1 MRKVDQ
7 EDEESGDEEGVEG
20 EGEGD
25 KKADGEFNMFG
36 WLQMIN
42 RVSDR
47 TKLDWN
53 QVWEMNV
60 YLFFNYLSFDIEY
73 KKMEERELMRWKQQH

>member
-1 MRKVDQ
+1 
-7 EDEESGDEEGVEG
+7 
-20 EGEGD
+20 
-25 KKADGEFNMFG
+25 MFG

-73 KKMEERELMRWKQQH
+73 KKMEERELRLWRERH